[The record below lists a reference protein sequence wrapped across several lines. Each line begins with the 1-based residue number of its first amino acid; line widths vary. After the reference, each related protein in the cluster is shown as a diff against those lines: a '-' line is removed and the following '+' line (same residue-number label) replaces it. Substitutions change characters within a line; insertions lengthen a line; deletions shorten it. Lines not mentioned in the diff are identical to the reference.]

1 MNALAAT
8 LRRVCTP
15 KASSGKLEVSP
26 EIYKQWKQG
35 GAARKELL
43 NILIKSG
50 GDKVLLRVNIET
62 IHVQNVLKNI
72 HARYAHDIPW

>member
-15 KASSGKLEVSP
+15 KASSGKLEVST

-43 NILIKSG
+43 NILLKSG
-50 GDKVLLRVNIET
+50 GDKVLLRVDVESMF
-62 IHVQNVLKNI
+62 VVF
-72 HARYAHDIPW
+72 